1 MAPGKRN
8 FFGFLFSGLR
18 KNFFSLTNIRM
29 SSVIKV
35 VAQVP
40 KGGDYFVAY
49 QAGGAT
55 GTMLNEANLPT
66 SSSTGYVS
74 NVGTSFVFSSAANA
88 NTAIN
93 ASAAPVA
100 EGDTFVDMGKK
111 YYIYVNSSTGGI
123 PMIYA
128 VLNKVRRVGDLA
140 TAGGSYEGGDGAIGY
155 VVTWSAAPGTTAV
168 AVIRS
173 GRTNGAW

>member
-1 MAPGKRN
+1 
-8 FFGFLFSGLR
+8 
-18 KNFFSLTNIRM
+18 M
-29 SSVIKV
+29 SSVLGV

-49 QAGGAT
+49 QTTASAA
-55 GTMLNEANLPT
+55 LLLEANLPT
-66 SSSTGYVS
+66 SSSTGFQS
-74 NVGTSFVFSSAANA
+74 AVGTSVVFNTVANA
-88 NTAIN
+88 NTAIQ
-93 ASAAPVA
+93 ASGQVVV

-111 YYIYVNSSTGGI
+111 YYIYVNGSTGGV

-140 TAGGSYEGGDGAIGY
+140 TAGGLYEGGDGTIAYI
-155 VVTWSAAPGTTAV
+155 VTWSAAPGTTPV

-173 GRTNGAW
+173 GRTNGGR